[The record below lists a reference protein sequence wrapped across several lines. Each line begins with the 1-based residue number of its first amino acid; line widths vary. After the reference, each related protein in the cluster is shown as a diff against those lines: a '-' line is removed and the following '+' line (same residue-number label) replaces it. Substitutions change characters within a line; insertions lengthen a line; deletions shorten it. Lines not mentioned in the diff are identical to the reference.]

1 MNNNVLTGYASQDKP
16 WQKYYTE
23 AALNG
28 EIAQCK
34 IYDYLWSANQDYLD
48 GTAII
53 YFGRKISFERFFRN
67 IESTAKAFVSA
78 GVKAGDYVTICSVN
92 TPEVV
97 YAIYALNRIGA
108 VSNLVDPRTNTDRIG
123 QYMKDANS
131 RFVLTLD
138 RALPRFTKLGEDGLI
153 DRIVVISPADSL
165 PYHLKLGYKLKN
177 KDKPHMNELCWSWS
191 DFVKSG
197 INAKVKDIPYEK
209 DYPVAVVYT
218 GGTTG
223 IPKGA
228 VLSNDSF
235 NAITYSYNSIDID
248 VSRNQ
253 RYLNI
258 MPPFIAY
265 GVSCGLNM
273 PLCHGVTTVLIPQFD
288 PEKFADLLQKYK
300 PQHIIGVPSHFEK
313 LMLSKKAQNM
323 DLSFLISPC
332 CGGDS
337 LIPEVEQKINT
348 FLKEHNSEAQIIKG
362 YGMTELGSAI
372 STTQYGNINK
382 IGSVGLPYPKN
393 VITVRDPKTREELT
407 YNVEGEFYVSSP
419 SAMTKYINAP
429 EEQEKV
435 FWTDENGVKWVKTGD
450 VGYIDEDGF
459 IFLKGRMKRM
469 IVRPDGHNVWP
480 SMIEAVIVSHP
491 SVEQCVVVGCSAPNT
506 QNGKIPTAFI
516 KIKEGCT
523 QTEEL
528 LQDIESYSKE
538 HMPERDTASVFRFI
552 DEIPMTNIG
561 KVDYRSLQEN
571 TIEN

>member
-1 MNNNVLTGYASQDKP
+1 MSEKQLTGYASQDKP
-16 WQKYYTE
+16 WQKYYSE
-23 AALNG
+23 EALNG

-48 GTAII
+48 GVALI
-53 YFGRKISFERFFRN
+53 YYGRKISFKDCFHN

-108 VSNLVDPRTNTDRIG
+108 VANLVDPRTNTDRIAK
-123 QYMKDANS
+123 YMKDANS

-138 RALPRFTKLGEDGLI
+138 KALPRFNKLGEDGMI

-165 PYHLKLGYKLKN
+165 PFHLKLGYKLKN
-177 KDKPHMNELCWSWS
+177 KDKPNMNDLCWSWS
-191 DFVKSG
+191 SFINKG
-197 INAKVKDIPYEK
+197 IHTDVTDYPYEK

-228 VLSNDSF
+228 VLSNDAF

-265 GVSCGLNM
+265 GISCGLNM
-273 PLCHGVTTVLIPQFD
+273 PLCHGITTVLIPQFD
-288 PEKFADLLQKYK
+288 PEQFADLLQKYK

-323 DLSFLISPC
+323 DLSFLKSPA

-337 LIPEVEQKINT
+337 LIPEVEQRINS
-348 FLKEHNSEAQIIKG
+348 FLKEHNSKAQVIKG

-372 STTQYGNINK
+372 STTQYGKINK

-393 VITVRDPKTREELT
+393 VVTVRDPKTREELT
-407 YNVEGEFYVSSP
+407 YNVEGEFYISSP
-419 SAMTKYINAP
+419 SAMTNYINAP

-435 FWTDENGVKWVKTGD
+435 FWTDENDIKWVKTGD

-491 SVEQCVVVGCSAPNT
+491 LVEQCVVVGCPAPNT
-506 QNGKIPTAFI
+506 QNGKTPTAFI
-516 KIKEGCT
+516 KIKQGCN
-523 QTEEL
+523 QTDEL
-528 LQDIESYSKE
+528 LQDIEAYAKE

-561 KVDYRSLQEN
+561 KVDYRSLE
-571 TIEN
+571 EYK